1 MLLTVRRLE
10 PRELD
15 FNIKGMCSRVDF
27 VLKGVELSME
37 LSNRCIRRRRIRWAG
52 GKW

>member
-15 FNIKGMCSRVDF
+15 FNNLMLYGTSTIIGNAICRAMSLEVWIQVQERDILAV
-27 VLKGVELSME
+27 
-37 LSNRCIRRRRIRWAG
+37 
-52 GKW
+52 